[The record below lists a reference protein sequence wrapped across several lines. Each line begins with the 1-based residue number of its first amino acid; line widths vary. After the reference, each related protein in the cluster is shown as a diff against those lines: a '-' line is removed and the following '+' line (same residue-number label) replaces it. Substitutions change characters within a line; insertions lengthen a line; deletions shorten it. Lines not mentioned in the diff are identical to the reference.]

1 MSIKFSPEQLVDRTR
16 QRCEDDFEF
25 FVRYFFKVAKGSKF
39 VFSEHH
45 HMICNALM
53 DVFHGR
59 TTHLIINMPPRYSK
73 TEIAVKMFVA
83 WCFVKNPKSEF
94 IHLSYADILALDN
107 SESIKQVVKST
118 EFQQLS

>member
-25 FVRYFFKVAKGSKF
+25 FVRYFFKVVKGSKF

-45 HMICNALM
+45 HTICNALM

-59 TTHLIINMPPRYSK
+59 TTHLIINMPPPSGDGRCCICAANMYEFFRRIDCNAS
-73 TEIAVKMFVA
+73 VL
-83 WCFVKNPKSEF
+83 CFAGHNARSSGVPSSSN
-94 IHLSYADILALDN
+94 AG
-107 SESIKQVVKST
+107 ST
-118 EFQQLS
+118 R